1 RFVPAPLGARLY
13 RTGDL
18 ARRLPDG
25 TIEYLG
31 RFDHQVKIR
40 GFRIEIGEIEAALLA
55 HPAVRQCVVVTAGD
69 PADRR
74 LVAYVARDVSQGDLA
89 WDTLRGFLREKLPL
103 YMVPSTVV
111 FLERLPLL
119 PSGKV
124 DRKSLPDPG
133 RD

>member
-1 RFVPAPLGARLY
+1 LGRHGVLVPPGAPGELCIGGSGLARGYRGRPDLTAERFVPGALGARLY

-18 ARRLPDG
+18 ARRLTDG

-74 LVAYVARDVSQGDLA
+74 RVAYVAR
-89 WDTLRGFLREKLPL
+89 
-103 YMVPSTVV
+103 
-111 FLERLPLL
+111 
-119 PSGKV
+119 
-124 DRKSLPDPG
+124 
-133 RD
+133 